1 MNLLEA
7 AIMGAAYT
15 IVFLYF
21 IGEKIIKV
29 DFSGLLKRNWKSTK
43 CKKML
48 AQWKGPWQGT
58 NLQGEIRSAF
68 NMVLLPLGKAD
79 KGFLPARMD
88 MTFRRRIEQQIG
100 LLERQKLCREIRL
113 IDVVPLPKNS
123 FRHWNDD
130 GREWRESVLQC
141 SALERLLPKE
151 GGSPVHVVYRKNAYL
166 RLLQSRHIRNCDRK
180 EKRES
185 YYANQTTINCPSCG
199 AEVKLK
205 SQQTVCPYCGGVIQS
220 EFYDWQT
227 EVFEVYEQMGDELLR
242 VLQLLLWGAL
252 QYVCLFLCL
261 WLIKDT
267 QISRAAGVGAAV
279 LVLAAAIAVFSI
291 SYGKQE
297 KLEKEIVRYSENYLR
312 TCINEALYPDGNYP
326 DLMDYSVGTIRL
338 KRVVNTEEITR
349 ITAQVYISETYLPQG
364 RKPYTRK
371 YKRTLVLQRA
381 RYPQRRKRDGKF
393 FTERECPSC
402 GANFV
407 PDENHCCSYCGYS
420 LQVDNTKWVMQTN
433 KEQKRYKIYERNK
446 SCI

>member
-7 AIMGAAYT
+7 SIIGAAYT

-29 DFSGLLKRNWKSTK
+29 DFSDLLKRNWKNIK
-43 CKKML
+43 CKRML
-48 AQWKGPWQGT
+48 AQRRGSWQGT

-68 NMVLLPLGKAD
+68 DMVLLPLEKAD
-79 KGFLPARMD
+79 KGILPARMD
-88 MTFRRRIEQQIG
+88 MTFRRRIERQIG
-100 LLERQKLCREIRL
+100 LLEQRKLCREIRL
-113 IDVVPLPKNS
+113 TDVVPLPKNS

-151 GGSPVHVVYRKNAYL
+151 GGSPVHAVYRKNAYL
-166 RLLQSRHIRNCDRK
+166 RLLQSRHVRNCDRK

-185 YYANQTTINCPSCG
+185 YYADQTTINCPSCG

-205 SQQTVCPYCGGVIQS
+205 SQQTVCPYCGGMIQS
-220 EFYDWQT
+220 DFYDWQT
-227 EVFEVYEQMGDELLR
+227 EVFEVYEQMGTGLR
-242 VLQLLLWGAL
+242 RALQLLLWGAL

-261 WLIKDT
+261 WLIKDP
-267 QISRAAGVGAAV
+267 QISLAAGVGAS
-279 LVLAAAIAVFSI
+279 VLALVAVTAVFTI
-291 SYGKQE
+291 SHVRQE
-297 KLEKEIVRYSENYLR
+297 KLEKKIVRYSENNLR
-312 TCINEALYPDGNYP
+312 ASINEALYPDGTHP
-326 DLMDYSVGTIRL
+326 DLMDYSVDTIRL
-338 KRVVNTEEITR
+338 KRVINTEEITR

-371 YKRTLVLQRA
+371 YKRTLILQRA
-381 RYPQRRKRDGKF
+381 RYPQRRKGDGKF

-407 PDENHCCSYCGYS
+407 PDENHCCSYCGCS
-420 LQVDNTKWVMQTN
+420 LQVDNAKWVMQTN
-433 KEQKRYKIYERNK
+433 KSQKSSRF
-446 SCI
+446 